1 MQSAGTT
8 KPLLR
13 LIHVQ
18 TTTLI
23 EIPQHLTR
31 IRLGKPNT
39 NWLPDIDLSKFP
51 NSDIVSRSHLE
62 ISREDNNYF
71 IEDLGSANGT
81 YLNGSLLRPFTP
93 YQIRI
98 GDKIDLGKNERFTL
112 LFREARQPSVRSS
125 NSNRTESNKQPSSS
139 RIPNNS
145 VSEPTNRTTSTGNRT
160 PNQRRSNQEE
170 TSLLDA
176 LVSLLNNLISI
187 VGSIASFLGNLI
199 NRWIS
204 RLTRSLLKLITF
216 LIILFLM
223 SLLITLLAKNY
234 PALSKSAANLECVP
248 VWLSNFNKTSAEP
261 CRIRVPYTNE
271 NRPPSQPSCDCP
283 YDRARNYS
291 ICGARSAYVRPG
303 GREPACYI
311 GETTARE
318 RWYRDDNPDTH
329 FVDRERKGR

>member
-8 KPLLR
+8 KPLMR

-23 EIPQHLTR
+23 EIPQHLAR
-31 IRLGKPNT
+31 IRLGKTNT
-39 NWLPDIDLSKFP
+39 NWLPDIDLSNFP

-62 ISREDNNYF
+62 IRIEENNYF

-93 YQIRI
+93 YQIRA
-98 GDKIDLGKNERFTL
+98 GDKIDLGKDELFTL

-125 NSNRTESNKQPSSS
+125 NSNRIGSNREPSSS

-145 VSEPTNRTTSTGNRT
+145 VSEATNRTTNTGNRP
-160 PNQRRSNQEE
+160 PNQQGGNQEE
-170 TSLLDA
+170 TSIFDA
-176 LVSLLNNLISI
+176 LLSLLNNLISI
-187 VGSIASFLGNLI
+187 VGSLASFLGNLI
-199 NRWIS
+199 SSWIS
-204 RLTRSLLKLITF
+204 RLTSTLLKLITF
-216 LIILFLM
+216 LIILFLI
-223 SLLITLLAKNY
+223 SLLITLLAKSY
-234 PALSKSAANLECVP
+234 PALSRSAANLECVP
-248 VWLSNFNKTSAEP
+248 VWVSNFNQTSAEP

-271 NRPPSQPSCDCP
+271 NRPPRQPSCDCP
-283 YDRARNYS
+283 YDRAIDYS
-291 ICGARSAYVRPG
+291 ICGARSAYVRLG

-311 GETTARE
+311 GETIARE